1 MSSPITC
8 QMCEDFVAVEAAVFM
23 DGYIMALCS
32 NCLDKA
38 EEFIVNTGCLAD

>member
-8 QMCEDFVAVEAAVFM
+8 ELCEQFTATEAALFASG
-23 DGYIMALCS
+23 DLMALC
-32 NCLDKA
+32 DKCIADA